1 MQTRRRR
8 KVGEFGETLVAVN
21 SFQSWQRGGSKYLNS
36 VAWNSEKGRG
46 EEDEERRKKKEKG
59 KKRIKVAINS
69 VSIEEGKFT

>member
-46 EEDEERRKKKEKG
+46 KEEEEGKKEK
-59 KKRIKVAINS
+59 AN
-69 VSIEEGKFT
+69 

>member
-36 VAWNSEKGRG
+36 VAWNSEKGK
-46 EEDEERRKKKEKG
+46 EEEEGKKEK
-59 KKRIKVAINS
+59 AN
-69 VSIEEGKFT
+69 